1 MSSFDTF
8 VAERSALSLSWFFMA
23 PPIRLE
29 LISVS
34 R

>member
-23 PPIRLE
+23 PQFGSNLYP
-29 LISVS
+29 
-34 R
+34 